1 MSYDGDD
8 YTTGSLKVVD
18 ALMLPLI
25 FHSADP
31 VSESMRKEWKRITG
45 SDQMTT
51 KVMCDHLRLMHELT
65 KVATIESVSIQNEIK
80 WWEATAASHRAL
92 CATVQ
97 SSAEIG
103 YQATLIR
110 AADDVVAAL
119 HFYTGNKIKG

>member
-45 SDQMTT
+45 TDQMTT
-51 KVMCDHLRLMHELT
+51 KVMCDHIRLVHALT
-65 KVATIESVSIQNEIK
+65 K
-80 WWEATAASHRAL
+80 
-92 CATVQ
+92 
-97 SSAEIG
+97 SA
-103 YQATLIR
+103 
-110 AADDVVAAL
+110 
-119 HFYTGNKIKG
+119 